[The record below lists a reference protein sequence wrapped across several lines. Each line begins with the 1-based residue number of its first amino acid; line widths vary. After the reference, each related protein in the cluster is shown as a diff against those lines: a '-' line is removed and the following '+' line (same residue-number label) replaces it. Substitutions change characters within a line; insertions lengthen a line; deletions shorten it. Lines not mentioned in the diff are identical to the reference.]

1 MLVLTV
7 DPEAVR
13 GERVTVLSEAEL
25 QHYALVG
32 VELRPLVVR
41 IEDKVAQ
48 GVEDGLFTDQL
59 VVHRNMRMVGD
70 DEVGAHLKVFQIAV
84 PGIGRGDRGKF
95 FSAVRDNDAPA
106 ALLFDPGND
115 LLNGVHIAP
124 AEAPGLVG
132 AGGFTA
138 ALVADAEQ
146 SDPARLVENDGAFRL
161 FQVHSHAD
169 RLRPEL
175 AGLLKCY
182 LKSFGPGV
190 HDVVIGKGGLSRMLS
205 LSMRIDDTMINDYK
219 ADGVIVS
226 TATGSTAY
234 SLSAGGPIVNPSVP
248 ALLITPICP
257 HTLDARPMIIP
268 DDEEV
273 QIYIAAV
280 HQDIQMTFDG
290 QESFQL
296 LPGDVVYIRKG
307 KNPARIIKF
316 GDKNYYDT
324 LKSKLWGNSK

>member
-1 MLVLTV
+1 MKTIAIYPNINKDESAKVM
-7 DPEAVR
+7 
-13 GERVTVLSEAEL
+13 ERIHSYFADK
-25 QHYALVG
+25 QD
-32 VELRPLVVR
+32 RVR
-41 IEDKVAQ
+41 IVVSRSIAEMFNCPEYGIDDLDNEPIDL
-48 GVEDGLFTDQL
+48 GLSIGGDGTLLGICRKLYT
-59 VVHRNMRMVGD
+59 RKIPACGIN
-70 DEVGAHLKVFQIAV
+70 
-84 PGIGRGDRGKF
+84 IGRVGFLTDIELTELESRL
-95 FSAVRDNDAPA
+95 DN
-106 ALLFDPGND
+106 
-115 LLNGVHIAP
+115 LLNGEYQV
-124 AEAPGLVG
+124 
-132 AGGFTA
+132 
-138 ALVADAEQ
+138 
-146 SDPARLVENDGAFRL
+146 VERTVISGSVLSQGNRRMLG
-161 FQVHSHAD
+161 HAIN
-169 RLRPEL
+169 
-175 AGLLKCY
+175 
-182 LKSFGPGV
+182 
-190 HDVVIGKGGLSRMLS
+190 DVVIGKGGLSRMLS
-205 LSMRIDDTMINDYK
+205 LSVRIDDTMINDYK

-324 LKSKLWGNSK
+324 LKSKLWGSSK

>member
-1 MLVLTV
+1 MKTIAIYPNINKDESAKVM
-7 DPEAVR
+7 
-13 GERVTVLSEAEL
+13 ERIHSSFADK
-25 QHYALVG
+25 QD
-32 VELRPLVVR
+32 RVR
-41 IEDKVAQ
+41 IAVSRSIAEMFNCPEYGIDDLDNEPIDL
-48 GVEDGLFTDQL
+48 GLSIGGDGTLLGICRKLYTRKIPACGINIGNVGFLTDIEL
-59 VVHRNMRMVGD
+59 TELESR
-70 DEVGAHLKVFQIAV
+70 L
-84 PGIGRGDRGKF
+84 
-95 FSAVRDNDAPA
+95 DN
-106 ALLFDPGND
+106 
-115 LLNGVHIAP
+115 LLNGEYQV
-124 AEAPGLVG
+124 
-132 AGGFTA
+132 
-138 ALVADAEQ
+138 
-146 SDPARLVENDGAFRL
+146 VERTVISGSVLSQGNRRMLG
-161 FQVHSHAD
+161 HAIN
-169 RLRPEL
+169 
-175 AGLLKCY
+175 
-182 LKSFGPGV
+182 
-190 HDVVIGKGGLSRMLS
+190 DVVIGKGGLSRMLS
-205 LSMRIDDTMINDYK
+205 LSVRIDDTMINDYK

>member
-1 MLVLTV
+1 MKTIAIYPNINKDESAQVM
-7 DPEAVR
+7 
-13 GERVTVLSEAEL
+13 ERIHSYFADK
-25 QHYALVG
+25 QD
-32 VELRPLVVR
+32 RVR
-41 IEDKVAQ
+41 IVMSRSIAEMFNCPEYGIDDLDNEPIDLGLSIGGDGTLL
-48 GVEDGLFTDQL
+48 GVCRKLYTRKIPACGI
-59 VVHRNMRMVGD
+59 N
-70 DEVGAHLKVFQIAV
+70 
-84 PGIGRGDRGKF
+84 IGRVGFLTDIELTELESRL
-95 FSAVRDNDAPA
+95 DN
-106 ALLFDPGND
+106 
-115 LLNGVHIAP
+115 LLNGEYQV
-124 AEAPGLVG
+124 
-132 AGGFTA
+132 
-138 ALVADAEQ
+138 
-146 SDPARLVENDGAFRL
+146 VERTVISGSVLSQGNRRMLG
-161 FQVHSHAD
+161 HAIN
-169 RLRPEL
+169 
-175 AGLLKCY
+175 
-182 LKSFGPGV
+182 
-190 HDVVIGKGGLSRMLS
+190 DVVIGKGGLSRMLS

>member
-1 MLVLTV
+1 MKTIAIYPNINKDESAQVM
-7 DPEAVR
+7 
-13 GERVTVLSEAEL
+13 ERIRSYFADK
-25 QHYALVG
+25 QD
-32 VELRPLVVR
+32 RVR
-41 IEDKVAQ
+41 IVMSRSIAEMFNCPEYGIDDLDNEPIDL
-48 GVEDGLFTDQL
+48 GLSIGGDGTLLGICRKLYT
-59 VVHRNMRMVGD
+59 RKIPACGIN
-70 DEVGAHLKVFQIAV
+70 
-84 PGIGRGDRGKF
+84 IGRVGFLTDIELTELESRL
-95 FSAVRDNDAPA
+95 DN
-106 ALLFDPGND
+106 
-115 LLNGVHIAP
+115 LLNGEYQV
-124 AEAPGLVG
+124 
-132 AGGFTA
+132 
-138 ALVADAEQ
+138 
-146 SDPARLVENDGAFRL
+146 VERTVISGSVLSQGNRRMLG
-161 FQVHSHAD
+161 HAIN
-169 RLRPEL
+169 
-175 AGLLKCY
+175 
-182 LKSFGPGV
+182 
-190 HDVVIGKGGLSRMLS
+190 DVVIGKGGLSRMLS

>member
-1 MLVLTV
+1 MKTIAIYPNINKDESAQVM
-7 DPEAVR
+7 
-13 GERVTVLSEAEL
+13 ERIRSYFADK
-25 QHYALVG
+25 QD
-32 VELRPLVVR
+32 RVR
-41 IEDKVAQ
+41 IVMSRSIAEMFNCPEYGIDDLDNEPIDLGLSIGGDGTLL
-48 GVEDGLFTDQL
+48 GVCRKLYTRKIPACGI
-59 VVHRNMRMVGD
+59 N
-70 DEVGAHLKVFQIAV
+70 
-84 PGIGRGDRGKF
+84 IGRVGFLTDIELTELESRL
-95 FSAVRDNDAPA
+95 DN
-106 ALLFDPGND
+106 
-115 LLNGVHIAP
+115 LLNGEYQV
-124 AEAPGLVG
+124 
-132 AGGFTA
+132 
-138 ALVADAEQ
+138 
-146 SDPARLVENDGAFRL
+146 VERTVISGSVLSQGNRRMLG
-161 FQVHSHAD
+161 HAIN
-169 RLRPEL
+169 
-175 AGLLKCY
+175 
-182 LKSFGPGV
+182 
-190 HDVVIGKGGLSRMLS
+190 DVVIGKGGLSRMLS

>member
-1 MLVLTV
+1 MKTIAIYPNINKDESAKVM
-7 DPEAVR
+7 
-13 GERVTVLSEAEL
+13 ERIHSYFADK
-25 QHYALVG
+25 QD
-32 VELRPLVVR
+32 RVR
-41 IEDKVAQ
+41 IVVSRSIAEMFNCPEYGIDDLDNEPIDL
-48 GVEDGLFTDQL
+48 GLSIGGDGTLLGICRKLYTRKIPACGINIGNVGFLTDIEL
-59 VVHRNMRMVGD
+59 TELESR
-70 DEVGAHLKVFQIAV
+70 L
-84 PGIGRGDRGKF
+84 
-95 FSAVRDNDAPA
+95 DN
-106 ALLFDPGND
+106 
-115 LLNGVHIAP
+115 LLNGEYQV
-124 AEAPGLVG
+124 
-132 AGGFTA
+132 
-138 ALVADAEQ
+138 
-146 SDPARLVENDGAFRL
+146 VERTVISGSVLSQGNRRMLG
-161 FQVHSHAD
+161 HAIN
-169 RLRPEL
+169 
-175 AGLLKCY
+175 
-182 LKSFGPGV
+182 
-190 HDVVIGKGGLSRMLS
+190 DVVIGKGGLSRMLS
-205 LSMRIDDTMINDYK
+205 LSVRIDDTMINDYK

-324 LKSKLWGNSK
+324 LKSKLWGSSK